1 VRGPFEH
8 CVSHVRNRLDAL
20 LATLVDALMDALLDS
35 LLNSLMD
42 EVGQSHQQL
51 QIHGKRLP

>member
-1 VRGPFEH
+1 MQGPFEH
-8 CVSHVRNRLDAL
+8 SVGHVRNHLDAL
-20 LATLVDALMDALLDS
+20 LDA

-51 QIHGKRLP
+51 QIHAKRLP

>member
-8 CVSHVRNRLDAL
+8 CVSHVRNRLDTL
-20 LATLVDALMDALLDS
+20 LDTLMDA

-42 EVGQSHQQL
+42 EVGQSHQQR

>member
-8 CVSHVRNRLDAL
+8 FVGHVLNRLDASL
-20 LATLVDALMDALLDS
+20 DTLLDAS
-35 LLNSLMD
+35 LDALLNSLMD
-42 EVGQSHQQL
+42 EAGQSHQQL

>member
-1 VRGPFEH
+1 MRGPFDH
-8 CVSHVRNRLDAL
+8 CVGHVRNRLDTL
-20 LATLVDALMDALLDS
+20 LDALLK
-35 LLNSLMD
+35 SLMD